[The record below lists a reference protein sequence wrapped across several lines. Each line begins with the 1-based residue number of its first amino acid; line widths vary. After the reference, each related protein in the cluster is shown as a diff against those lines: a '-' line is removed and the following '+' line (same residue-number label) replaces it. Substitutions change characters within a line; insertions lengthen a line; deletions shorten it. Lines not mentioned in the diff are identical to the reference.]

1 MRAGL
6 SLAVLAGLIAAAAA
20 VAADKGDDDLAAL
33 KGDWKVADSLQAGL
47 GGFLKPFQK
56 GGKATDA
63 VRVEGDKLRFLLGKD
78 TLSEFRVKLDPS
90 KSPPTIDLVS
100 GKDTYLGIYEL
111 KGDTF
116 RLCVVEGKKRPTDL
130 TGKKEG
136 TKSVEALKLTR
147 SK

>member
-1 MRAGL
+1 MK
-6 SLAVLAGLIAAAAA
+6 AVLYGPVLACVIAASTA
-20 VAADKGDDDLAAL
+20 AADKAADHLAAL
-33 KGDWKVADSLQAGL
+33 KGDWKVADALQAGT
-47 GGFLKPFQK
+47 GDFLKPFTK
-56 GGKATDA
+56 GGKAADA
-63 VRVEGDKLRFLLGKD
+63 ARVEGDKLLFLQGKD
-78 TLSEFRVKLDPS
+78 QLSEFQVKLDPS

-116 RLCVVEGKKRPTDL
+116 RVCLVQGKERPTDL

-136 TKSVEALKLTR
+136 NKSVVAFTLTR

>member
-100 GKDTYLGIYEL
+100 GKKTYLGIYEL

-116 RLCVVEGKKRPTDL
+116 RLCLVEGKKRPTDL
-130 TGKKEG
+130 TGTKER
-136 TKSVEALKLTR
+136 TESVVALTLKR